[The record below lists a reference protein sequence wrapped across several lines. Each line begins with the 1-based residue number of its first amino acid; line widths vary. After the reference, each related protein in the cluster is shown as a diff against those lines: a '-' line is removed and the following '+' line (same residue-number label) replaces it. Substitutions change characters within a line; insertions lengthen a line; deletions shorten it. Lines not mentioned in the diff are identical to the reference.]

1 MIYTPP
7 RVCRERFTV
16 TDSEI
21 VHVLPIY
28 LVRLHSYLLHSYIWY
43 CTPIYC
49 TPIYCTP
56 ILYLW
61 YLWCTYHKMFLPTE
75 PTCTVLY
82 LYLLRLTRV
91 RLYELSTL
99 LAMP

>member
-28 LVRLHSYLLHSYIWY
+28 LVRLHSYLLHSY
-43 CTPIYC
+43 
-49 TPIYCTP
+49 
-56 ILYLW
+56 LW
-61 YLWCTYHKMFLPTE
+61 YLWCTSHRCSYRRNLRAPY
-75 PTCTVLY
+75 CT
-82 LYLLRLTRV
+82 YLLRLTRV

>member
-28 LVRLHSYLLHSYIWY
+28 LVRLHSYLLHSY
-43 CTPIYC
+43 
-49 TPIYCTP
+49 
-56 ILYLW
+56 LW
-61 YLWCTYHKMFLPTE
+61 YLWCTYHRCSYRRNLRAPY
-75 PTCTVLY
+75 CT
-82 LYLLRLTRV
+82 YLLRLTRV